1 MLLIID
7 AIRILRYVLK
17 DGQIL
22 SVGEYCSSDL
32 WRRSGN
38 ILDFFNMIFK
48 KDEIQFNNSLERTFD
63 DGQEKEKA
71 KTIFRVCY
79 F

>member
-1 MLLIID
+1 
-7 AIRILRYVLK
+7 
-17 DGQIL
+17 
-22 SVGEYCSSDL
+22 
-32 WRRSGN
+32 
-38 ILDFFNMIFK
+38 MIFK